1 MGAAQERFPSTIT
14 ALQSGVASQ
23 RARHDEAFV
32 ASVASARQFGPVLM
46 FNSIVGHGTAA
57 ANPNPNLNLSR
68 WPRWRWRPGRF
79 CFSLLCTHT
88 FIRGARTARSERQT

>member
-32 ASVASARQFGPVLM
+32 ASVASARQFGPVLIRATV
-46 FNSIVGHGTAA
+46 FWVTAQL
-57 ANPNPNLNLSR
+57 PLILT
-68 WPRWRWRPGRF
+68 
-79 CFSLLCTHT
+79 LT
-88 FIRGARTARSERQT
+88 